1 MLWCF
6 LVQGAVLE
14 GICYRSDPPAT
25 TFGDSGLRLYI
36 LNSGNLLP
44 FCCFPLPPTLTL
56 YLLNPSPCLTGVVFP
71 LGSVQF
77 GSMSRDSQ
85 KMFIN
90 PFSSFNIIDSNALS
104 AVQVATGH
112 KCGAGK
118 NIVSFLQI
126 QPQARK
132 AQAPRMN
139 LEAKVRG

>member
-1 MLWCF
+1 MCK
-6 LVQGAVLE
+6 VLSWKE
-14 GICYRSDPPAT
+14 YVT
-25 TFGDSGLRLYI
+25 EVT
-36 LNSGNLLP
+36 LLP
-44 FCCFPLPPTLTL
+44 PLLEIQGSDCTYLTVGISFPSVVFPLPPTVTL

-90 PFSSFNIIDSNALS
+90 PFSCFNIIDSNALS
-104 AVQVATGH
+104 AVKVASGH

-126 QPQARK
+126 QPPARK